1 MRVAPALAKKK
12 KNIFVK
18 QSNMNH
24 EHLFSAAMST
34 TYTVRIKTG
43 DKKYAGTDANVFMTL
58 YGTKDDTGA
67 VFILG
72 HINPR

>member
-1 MRVAPALAKKK
+1 
-12 KNIFVK
+12 
-18 QSNMNH
+18 
-24 EHLFSAAMST
+24 MST

-67 VFILG
+67 IFILG
-72 HINPR
+72 QINPDDMFGCSIALCRLQGSSP